1 MKKLS
6 TTLLFIC
13 FSCTLF
19 AQSIEGKWQGLLKVQ
34 GTELTVVFNISQQD
48 DSLIATMDSPDQG
61 AFGLAVQDVSF
72 QDNQL
77 SVSMDMPPI
86 QYEGTLNSDGEI
98 DGVFK
103 QGGAELPLFLTQ
115 NEVKKTDTKRPQ
127 DPIEPFPYLS
137 KDITF
142 ENKAAGIKLA
152 GTLTMPSEGRNFPA
166 VVLISGSGQQD
177 RNEAILGHKPFLVLS
192 DYLTRQ
198 GIAVLRFDDRGTAE
212 SEGDFFTAT
221 SADFKTD
228 VAAAVEY
235 LKTREKIDVKNIGLI
250 GHSEG
255 GIIAPMVAVESG
267 DVAFIVLMAGTG
279 IRGDELLL
287 RQSQLIGKAAGMSES
302 QLKVASE
309 FNKGAYEIVVNTIN
323 ETSVKEDLKKYLKES
338 VSKNPE
344 LATAN
349 GLKEEVFI
357 DQILGQITS
366 PWMIYF
372 LKHDPSTILRKV
384 DCPVLALVGE
394 KDLQVPAKV
403 NLEAID
409 AALKAGGN
417 TQYTV
422 KELSGLNHLFQEA
435 ETGAPSEYSAIEQ
448 TISPSALRIISD
460 WVLAE
465 IK

>member
-1 MKKLS
+1 
-6 TTLLFIC
+6 
-13 FSCTLF
+13 
-19 AQSIEGKWQGLLKVQ
+19 
-34 GTELTVVFNISQQD
+34 
-48 DSLIATMDSPDQG
+48 
-61 AFGLAVQDVSF
+61 
-72 QDNQL
+72 
-77 SVSMDMPPI
+77 
-86 QYEGTLNSDGEI
+86 
-98 DGVFK
+98 
-103 QGGAELPLFLTQ
+103 
-115 NEVKKTDTKRPQ
+115 
-127 DPIEPFPYLS
+127 
-137 KDITF
+137 
-142 ENKAAGIKLA
+142 
-152 GTLTMPSEGRNFPA
+152 
-166 VVLISGSGQQD
+166 
-177 RNEAILGHKPFLVLS
+177 
-192 DYLTRQ
+192 
-198 GIAVLRFDDRGTAE
+198 
-212 SEGDFFTAT
+212 
-221 SADFKTD
+221 
-228 VAAAVEY
+228 
-235 LKTREKIDVKNIGLI
+235 
-250 GHSEG
+250 
-255 GIIAPMVAVESG
+255 
-267 DVAFIVLMAGTG
+267 
-279 IRGDELLL
+279 
-287 RQSQLIGKAAGMSES
+287 MSES

-372 LKHDPSTILRKV
+372 LKHDPYTILRKV

-394 KDLQVPAKV
+394 KALQVPAKV
-403 NLEAID
+403 KLEAID